1 MSLRLSRLCSMSIVV
16 VTHRFLFSLTVLD
29 PIYLLSPPDTLLVA
43 CALFAKG
50 LAVSL
55 FCGMNLYAVE
65 LFPTIVRGTAIG
77 ICGFS
82 ARVGSLLAPQLML
95 LGDLVAPWCPM
106 VIIGGALMTA
116 GLTLFML
123 PETKTIQ
130 IPNTVE
136 DANRLWA
143 KNKPPRDTR

>member
-1 MSLRLSRLCSMSIVV
+1 MKSK
-16 VTHRFLFSLTVLD
+16 T
-29 PIYLLSPPDTLLVA
+29 LSPTDTLLVA

-82 ARVGSLLAPQLML
+82 ARVGSLLAPQLMIL
-95 LGDLVAPWCPM
+95 SEVVGPWCPM
-106 VIIGGALMTA
+106 LIIGGALVGA
-116 GLTLFML
+116 GCTLFVL

-143 KNKPPRDTR
+143 KRLPDTNGDNNTYSR

>member
-1 MSLRLSRLCSMSIVV
+1 M
-16 VTHRFLFSLTVLD
+16 
-29 PIYLLSPPDTLLVA
+29 A

-82 ARVGSLLAPQLML
+82 ARVGSLLAPQLMI
-95 LGDLVAPWCPM
+95 LGEVFAPWVPM

-116 GLTLFML
+116 GLSLFLL

-130 IPNTVE
+130 IPNTVA
-136 DANRLWA
+136 DADRLWG
-143 KNKPPRDTR
+143 KKEETRRDERENS

>member
-1 MSLRLSRLCSMSIVV
+1 M
-16 VTHRFLFSLTVLD
+16 
-29 PIYLLSPPDTLLVA
+29 A

-82 ARVGSLLAPQLML
+82 ARVGSLLAPQLMI
-95 LGDLVAPWCPM
+95 LGEAFAPWVPM

-116 GLTLFML
+116 GLSLFLL

-130 IPNTVE
+130 IPNTVA
-136 DANRLWA
+136 DADRLWG
-143 KNKPPRDTR
+143 KKEETRRDEREDS